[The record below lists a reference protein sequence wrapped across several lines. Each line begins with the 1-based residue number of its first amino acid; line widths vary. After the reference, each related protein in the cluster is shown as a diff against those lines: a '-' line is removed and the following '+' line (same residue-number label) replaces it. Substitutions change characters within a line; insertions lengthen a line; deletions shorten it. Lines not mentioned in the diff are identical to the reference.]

1 MTWRL
6 VENNE
11 WKYFQLS
18 CKTVTCIQSTIHGAE
33 LLLKIFDPILLKQV
47 HSDIIIDIDRDQS
60 RTGDGLITTRK
71 VNLGVKVAD
80 CLPVFM
86 FGTDRT
92 CIIHCGWRS
101 IVKGLALKAAKMLGD
116 YTYCL
121 GASIGPCC
129 YDVKDDVTLQFRH
142 LPEAVIKRGTKT
154 YLDLK
159 KAVIGQL
166 GPSKLLSSLDLCT
179 KCHPEYFH
187 SFRRGDRH
195 KRNYALITYE

>member
-1 MTWRL
+1 MAWHL
-6 VENNE
+6 VEKNGL
-11 WKYFQLS
+11 KYFQLS
-18 CKTVTCIQSTIHGAE
+18 RDAVSCVQSTIHGAE
-33 LLLKIFDPILLKQV
+33 SLLKTFDPILLKQV
-47 HSDIIIDIDRDQS
+47 HSDILIDIDHDKN
-60 RTGDGLITTRK
+60 RTGDGLFTARK

-86 FGTDRT
+86 FGTSRT

-101 IVKGLALKAAKMLGD
+101 IAKKLAVKAAQMLGD

-129 YDVKDDVTLQFRH
+129 YEVKDDVALQFCD
-142 LPEAVIKRGTKT
+142 LPEAVIARGAKT

-166 GPSKLLSSLDLCT
+166 GPSRLLSSLDLCT
-179 KCHPEYFH
+179 KCHPEYFY

-195 KRNYALITYE
+195 KRNYALIVYE